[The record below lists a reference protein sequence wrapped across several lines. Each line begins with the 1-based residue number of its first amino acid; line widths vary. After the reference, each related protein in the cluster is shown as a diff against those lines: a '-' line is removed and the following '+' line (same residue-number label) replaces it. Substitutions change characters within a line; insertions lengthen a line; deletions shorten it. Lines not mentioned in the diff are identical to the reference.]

1 MDRFV
6 NSQNMA
12 LLTDLYELT
21 MAQVYFE
28 KNINGTAVFNFFI
41 RPTKNRNYFLNAG
54 LELLIDYLLNIR
66 FSEEDIYFLK
76 STGKFTEGFLDY
88 LRNFK
93 FTGNLYAVE
102 EGEIV
107 FANEPIVQVEAP
119 IIQAQIIETF
129 LINTLQISILVAT
142 KALRCYSVAKNAL
155 LVDFGLRRA
164 HGTDAGMIAARSS
177 YIGGFAG
184 TSNLLAG
191 KVFGIP
197 TYGTMA
203 HSFIMAH
210 QTEEEAFKN
219 FAEVYPEN
227 TIFLVDTYDTING
240 VKNAI
245 KVANKLG
252 IRIKG
257 IRIDSGDLYILSR
270 EARRILDE
278 NGFKD
283 AIILASGGINEYK
296 IKELMEKNAP
306 IDGFGVGTELDTSS
320 DLPYLDCAYKLVE
333 YNDRPVIKLS
343 RKKIT
348 VPYKKQIYRLYRN
361 NRIFKDIIAHYDEQI
376 EGVKLLKLYIE
387 NGNLVR
393 RLPSLKEIREL
404 SLINFQKLPETFKSL
419 NQNMTLTPEISQRLL
434 KATEE
439 LKSKYKF

>member
-191 KVFGIP
+191 KMFGIP

-219 FAEVYPEN
+219 FAEVYPDN

-419 NQNMTLTPEISQRLL
+419 NQNMTLTPEISQRLV